1 MGLEQTLDAMVR
13 KAKREGKTAGK
24 LEGKLEGKE
33 EVAKRM
39 IAMGM
44 ETEFISKA
52 TDFSL
57 EQIERLRDSF

>member
-13 KAKREGKTAGK
+13 KAKREGKTA
-24 LEGKLEGKE
+24 GKLEGKE